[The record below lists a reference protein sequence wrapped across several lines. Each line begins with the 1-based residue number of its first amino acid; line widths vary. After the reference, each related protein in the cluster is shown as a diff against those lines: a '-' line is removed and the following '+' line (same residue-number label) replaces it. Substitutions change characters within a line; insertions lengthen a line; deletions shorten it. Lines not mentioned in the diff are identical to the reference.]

1 MKAKVKQT
9 PPHNHEQFRSLYD
22 NSILGLYRTTPDGK
36 ILLANPAMVK
46 MLGYSTIEELNG
58 KNLEKDIF
66 EPSYNRSLFLK
77 QIEMNGEVKSLESN
91 WIKKDGK
98 IVYFRESAKAI
109 RDSDGRTL
117 YYDGIVEDITENKRA
132 EAALHESEIKLNVIL
147 ESTADGILAVDG
159 MGKVIKTN
167 KRFAQLWH
175 IPQSVIDSNDDNTL
189 LDFIFDQ
196 LVNPED
202 FISKVNKLYNSTD
215 EDLDMVLFKDGRIF
229 ERYSAPFIIA
239 DAPPGRV
246 WSFRDITWQK
256 KTEIALL
263 ENERKYKELFDNAP
277 VGYHELDI
285 QGRVARINH
294 TELNMFGCTEEEMVG
309 QYVWKFVEDEETSQ
323 QRVLEKLRGIRP
335 PSIGAEIV
343 YRRKDLTTFPASVE
357 DLILRDVND
366 NIIGIRTTV
375 QDITKRKKAEE
386 EISMLAQTLR
396 NINECVSVTD
406 IENKFI
412 FINQSF
418 LKTYGYSENELI
430 GKHVDMVRSQN
441 NPSQLRDEIFSNTE
455 SGGWDGEVLNK
466 RKDGSEFPIYLS
478 TKIIYDKDGKT
489 LGRVGIA
496 SDITERKR
504 TEQEIQKLN
513 EQLLKSNSEKDK
525 FFSISA
531 HDLKSPFH
539 GFLGLTKEIA
549 ESAGNYSVQELT
561 QLGNTIYSAAD
572 NLFRLLQNLLEWAQ
586 MQSGSASIALKDI
599 LLSDMI
605 AANVEA
611 IKARSELK
619 GISINNSSIDPVH
632 AYADENMINSVLLNL
647 LSNAVKFTRQN
658 GVITIIAKEIE
669 NQMIEVSIKDTGV
682 GMPKCIT
689 EKLFILGEK
698 TGRKGTDGELSTG
711 LGLMLCKEFID
722 KNGGKIWVNSE
733 EGKGSTFY
741 FTLQS
746 HQ

>member
-22 NSILGLYRTTPDGK
+22 NSMLGLYRTTPDGK

-46 MLGYSTIEELNG
+46 MLGYSTFEELTG
-58 KNLEKDIF
+58 KNLEKDVF
-66 EPSYNRSLFLK
+66 EPSYNRSLFLR
-77 QIEMNGEVKSLESN
+77 QIEMNGEVKGLESN

-109 RDSDGRTL
+109 LDSDGRTL
-117 YYDGIVEDITENKRA
+117 YYDGTVEDITENKRA

-196 LVNPED
+196 LVNPEA
-202 FISKVNKLYNSTD
+202 FISKVKKLYNSTD

-294 TELNMFGCTEEEMVG
+294 TELNMFGCTEEEMIG
-309 QYVWKFVEDEETSQ
+309 QYVWKFVEDEEKSL
-323 QRVLEKLRGIRP
+323 QRVMEKLRGIRP

-357 DLILRDVND
+357 DLILRDVNN

-396 NINECVSVTD
+396 KINECVSVTD
-406 IENKFI
+406 LENKFI

-418 LKTYGYSENELI
+418 LRTYGYSENELI

-455 SGGWDGEVLNK
+455 SGGWNGEVLNK

-525 FFSISA
+525 FFSIIA

-549 ESAGNYSVQELT
+549 ESADNFSVQELT
-561 QLGNTIYSAAD
+561 QLGSTMYSAAD

-586 MQSGSASIALKDI
+586 MQSGSAGILLKDI
-599 LLSDMI
+599 LLADMI
-605 AANVEA
+605 AKNVEA

-619 GISINNSSIDPVH
+619 GISINNSSIDRVH

-647 LSNAVKFTRQN
+647 LSNAVKFTCQN

-682 GMPKCIT
+682 GMPKSIA

-711 LGLMLCKEFID
+711 LGLLLCKEFVE
-722 KNGGKIWVNSE
+722 KNNGKIWVESQENM
-733 EGKGSTFY
+733 GSTFY
-741 FTLQS
+741 FTIRS
-746 HQ
+746 HK